1 MQKSGLTKPL
11 PANIN
16 ILTLEPWKDGTHL
29 LRLEHVVDLEED
41 PILSEPVALTLDVS
55 FFLKRS

>member
-29 LRLEHVVDLEED
+29 LRLEHVVDIGED
-41 PILSEPVALTLDVS
+41 PILY
-55 FFLKRS
+55 F